1 MNITQP
7 GARPTRV
14 CTRRT
19 MRRVYTRCTMR
30 RVYTRCIVLILLVCF
45 VSGSMSCG
53 FIVFNDPTTESTT
66 PGTTEST
73 TAESTTVTTTT
84 APTETTE
91 PVDPR
96 EEADKLLD
104 SLADRNLGGAGVIIA
119 TTDDETI
126 CPLSS
131 DDEVIAA
138 RSVATRAV
146 EDKYNALIITDLVD
160 SQSMLDAALEAVAAD
175 MYYADLLAVPLSRL
189 GSFMQAGILM
199 NMYSLPYTDYTKSY
213 YYDVTDEAVFGG
225 ELMAAYGAANFNPE
239 QLSCVY
245 FNRDLIAEYS
255 LDNPYDLVYSGDWT
269 WEELARLSREVNAA
283 AGVYGHGT
291 DYTTDEYISGAALS
305 MGIDYVTN
313 RANQAPFVSY
323 MAEDKLANDA
333 NGIVDILYRML
344 YNNSALAP
352 EGDSSDLFTSGE
364 LLFDFGSLEK
374 MTSLTNRDV
383 NWGILPY
390 PKYDEEQRHYLSPLS
405 SDAPVFCALASTPNY
420 ETSGL
425 ILEALNASYYGY
437 TNEIYMNERINY
449 CLRDNDSI
457 NMLELILDGATSD
470 FAHMFASGFASLAN
484 ATYSAVINAVT
495 TRSTLTALYQSW
507 HTAADSELA
516 AAATIYE

>member
-1 MNITQP
+1 
-7 GARPTRV
+7 
-14 CTRRT
+14 
-19 MRRVYTRCTMR
+19 
-30 RVYTRCIVLILLVCF
+30 
-45 VSGSMSCG
+45 
-53 FIVFNDPTTESTT
+53 
-66 PGTTEST
+66 
-73 TAESTTVTTTT
+73 
-84 APTETTE
+84 
-91 PVDPR
+91 
-96 EEADKLLD
+96 
-104 SLADRNLGGAGVIIA
+104 
-119 TTDDETI
+119 
-126 CPLSS
+126 
-131 DDEVIAA
+131 
-138 RSVATRAV
+138 
-146 EDKYNALIITDLVD
+146 
-160 SQSMLDAALEAVAAD
+160 
-175 MYYADLLAVPLSRL
+175 
-189 GSFMQAGILM
+189 
-199 NMYSLPYTDYTKSY
+199 
-213 YYDVTDEAVFGG
+213 
-225 ELMAAYGAANFNPE
+225 MAAYGAANFNPE

-255 LDNPYDLVYSGDWT
+255 LDNPYELVYSGDWT

-313 RANQAPFVSY
+313 RANKAPFVSY

-425 ILEALNASYYGY
+425 ILEALNAS
-437 TNEIYMNERINY
+437 TTAIRTRFTERADKLLSARQRLDKYARADNRR
-449 CLRDNDSI
+449 RDQRFCAYVRVRLYESRERDLLGSQ
-457 NMLELILDGATSD
+457 
-470 FAHMFASGFASLAN
+470 
-484 ATYSAVINAVT
+484 NAVT

-507 HTAADSELA
+507 CSAADSELA